1 MPLTDVQVEALR
13 DSFEDRSAA
22 YETLGTA
29 LIDSNVAFVAADA
42 DMESAI
48 SGLASAEEALSD
60 LLQSITEDDLY
71 QAEQAVEA
79 AQASH
84 AAAVAKFEDLQAFP
98 GEEDLYQAEQAV
110 EAARA
115 THTAAAARLE
125 DLREGPGDEDLCQ
138 AQQAVE
144 AAQATHTAAMARS
157 EDLLT
162 VPGEDDVYQAE
173 QAVEAAQA
181 SHTAALA
188 RLHELRAAADD
199 GDIQQAQASLE
210 SAQASLVSAQAQ
222 YDELLAGPSENAI
235 AQQEQEVRLAE
246 LSLEEAQAAV
256 AELTV
261 FAPFDGVV
269 EAVSVQPGDRISAGS
284 PAFTLNTS
292 NRMLIALTVTEE
304 DLLHLEIGQAGMAS
318 FDAIDGIQY
327 PVRVSSVSRVP
338 NAEQGVVTYDVEARI
353 LVGPEAEETA
363 EAAGNR
369 AGRGPG
375 AAGGPGAGGGF
386 GAGGGIGGPIGGLL
400 AGIELPE
407 GVSLQQV
414 FQAFVSGNPLPEGVV
429 VPEELEALISEQG
442 AEALR
447 RFAGA
452 GQGPGAG
459 RPPVEQ
465 PGTSVSRP
473 LPAPGMS
480 GSVTIL
486 TEVRE
491 QAALVPAAAVR
502 QLEGAWFLSVPDP
515 GQGEAEA
522 GFERVFVEVGESDGS
537 NVEIIS
543 GIEAG
548 TVVLIGADN
557 SGIAFTATQQQPQVI
572 PGQGGFGPG
581 GGRGGR

>member
-1 MPLTDVQVEALR
+1 MASALGQLSSAEQALAALVAGPSEAGIAESRSAVTQARIQLTTTTTLAEELMEALTESFDDFCDGYSDLSATDAVIRDTCAAVLPLTDVQVEALR
-13 DSFEDRSAA
+13 GSFEDRSAA
-22 YETLGTA
+22 YEALGTT

-84 AAAVAKFEDLQAFP
+84 
-98 GEEDLYQAEQAV
+98 
-110 EAARA
+110 
-115 THTAAAARLE
+115 
-125 DLREGPGDEDLCQ
+125 
-138 AQQAVE
+138 
-144 AAQATHTAAMARS
+144 
-157 EDLLT
+157 
-162 VPGEDDVYQAE
+162 
-173 QAVEAAQA
+173 
-181 SHTAALA
+181 TAALA
-188 RLHELRAAADD
+188 RLQDLRAAADD

-210 SAQASLVSAQAQ
+210 SAQASLASAQAQ

-269 EAVSVQPGDRISAGS
+269 EAVSIQPGDRISAGS

-304 DLLHLEIGQAGMAS
+304 DLLDLEIGQAGMAS

-353 LVGPEAEETA
+353 LVGSEAEETA
-363 EAAGNR
+363 DATGNR

-375 AAGGPGAGGGF
+375 AGGEF
-386 GAGGGIGGPIGGLL
+386 GVGGGIGGPIGGLL
-400 AGIELPE
+400 SGIELPE
-407 GVSLQQV
+407 GVTLQQV
-414 FQAFVSGNPLPEGVV
+414 FQAFVRGNPLPEEVV

-473 LPAPGMS
+473 LPAPGMNGN
-480 GSVTIL
+480 GSAS
-486 TEVRE
+486 
-491 QAALVPAAAVR
+491 Q
-502 QLEGAWFLSVPDP
+502 F
-515 GQGEAEA
+515 
-522 GFERVFVEVGESDGS
+522 
-537 NVEIIS
+537 
-543 GIEAG
+543 
-548 TVVLIGADN
+548 
-557 SGIAFTATQQQPQVI
+557 
-572 PGQGGFGPG
+572 
-581 GGRGGR
+581 